1 MRDINFVLAQMKP
14 VQRRRYKFYLKGWSL
29 TKIAEKEGV
38 SIEAVRKSI
47 YSGEKR
53 AEKRLRG
60 LKKDEIF

>member
-1 MRDINFVLAQMKP
+1 MKP
-14 VQRRRYKFYLKGWSL
+14 TQRRRYKFYLKGWSL
-29 TKIAEKEGV
+29 TRIAEKEGV

-60 LKKDEIF
+60 LKKG